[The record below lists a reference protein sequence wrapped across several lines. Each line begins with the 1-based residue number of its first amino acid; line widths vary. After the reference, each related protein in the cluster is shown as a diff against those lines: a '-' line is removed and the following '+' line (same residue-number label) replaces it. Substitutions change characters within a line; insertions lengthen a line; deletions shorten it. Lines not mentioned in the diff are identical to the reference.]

1 MVKNPSCNA
10 GDKGSIPGLGTRIP
24 HAAAQLNVHTAK
36 KPNSDQKKKKREPS
50 GHHATTCIRKKN
62 ITCLHSHK
70 ISRKIHRKQFLQTRT
85 IAGQKEVTFLLKKK
99 KKNSCTIC
107 NLH

>member
-10 GDKGSIPGLGTRIP
+10 GDTGSIPGLGTRIP
-24 HAAAQLNVHTAK
+24 HAAAQLNVHTTM
-36 KPNSDQKKKKREPS
+36 KPNSDQKKKKPS

-62 ITCLHSHK
+62 ITCLYIYK

-85 IAGQKEVTFLLKKK
+85 IAG
-99 KKNSCTIC
+99 
-107 NLH
+107 

>member
-10 GDKGSIPGLGTRIP
+10 GDTGATPGLGTRIA
-24 HAAAQLNVHTAK
+24 HAAAQLNAHTTM
-36 KPNSDQKKKKREPS
+36 KPNSDQKKKKKEQS
-50 GHHATTCIRKKN
+50 GHHVTTCIKRKN
-62 ITCLHSHK
+62 IMCLYIHK

-99 KKNSCTIC
+99 KKPVYY
-107 NLH
+107 L

>member
-36 KPNSDQKKKKREPS
+36 KPNSAQKKKKRES
-50 GHHATTCIRKKN
+50 QVDIMLLLVLER
-62 ITCLHSHK
+62 K
-70 ISRKIHRKQFLQTRT
+70 ISRAY
-85 IAGQKEVTFLLKKK
+85 IAIKSLEKFIE
-99 KKNSCTIC
+99 NSFFRQE
-107 NLH
+107 L